1 VPKAYPAESKEQP
14 RNAPVQETLQQ
25 DAQAQT
31 PQLAATKHRQE
42 IEQIEAMTGIETS
55 PKQTEKKITYSA
67 TSVVSRDREALA
79 RLLTSF

>member
-1 VPKAYPAESKEQP
+1 VT
-14 RNAPVQETLQQ
+14 ET
-25 DAQAQT
+25 AQKNIQT
-31 PQLAATKHRQE
+31 PAPPLAASKHRQE